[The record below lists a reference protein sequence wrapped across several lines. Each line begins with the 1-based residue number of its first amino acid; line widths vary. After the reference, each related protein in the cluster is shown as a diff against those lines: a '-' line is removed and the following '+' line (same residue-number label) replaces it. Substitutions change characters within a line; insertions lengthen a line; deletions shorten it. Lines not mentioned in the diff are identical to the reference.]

1 MSTFP
6 SYNNYNIIL
15 LFIIINIIYMIY
27 YLIIFQG
34 KMTKIEWVGE
44 LFLVTVPCLV
54 LFSMFIVKDA
64 LRILIFMARLDF
76 ILKDQISILVYIL
89 IICWILQIIY
99 QYISFNLSLNILEY
113 YR

>member
-15 LFIIINIIYMIY
+15 LFINIIYMIY

-76 ILKDQISILVYIL
+76 IVKDQISILFYIL
-89 IICWILQIIY
+89 LICLTLRIIY
-99 QYISFNLSLNILEY
+99 QYIIY
-113 YR
+113 